1 VPPHAACDQPAAGAL
16 GPPCA
21 SQPRK
26 QRRGEVSCV
35 MSRVFAMLDEDAV
48 YEEIVG
54 FNRAQSYVDAFGE
67 LIATRP
73 AVRLALHPHCMPH
86 SYPYASGSV

>member
-1 VPPHAACDQPAAGAL
+1 M
-16 GPPCA
+16 
-21 SQPRK
+21 
-26 QRRGEVSCV
+26 

-54 FNRAQSYVDAFGE
+54 LNRAQSYVDAFGE
-67 LIATRP
+67 LIDPAIRP